1 MIKRRHRERLRSDR
15 KRYVQAVPEGQDD
28 IDRHR
33 LTVVRANKDVMAVA
47 RASPPPEPSKQVR
60 GEGYIAEMIQPDTK
74 KYNSTS
80 WLRRR

>member
-1 MIKRRHRERLRSDR
+1 MIKRRRRERLRSDR
-15 KRYVQAVPEGQDD
+15 KRHVQAVPEGQDD

-33 LTVVRANKDVMAVA
+33 STVVRATKDDMAVA
-47 RASPPPEPSKQVR
+47 RASPPQPSKQVR
-60 GEGYIAEMIQPDTK
+60 GEGFMAEMIQPDTK